1 MIEEFLNDNND
12 LTCEILLLLPHRHH
26 NHLYNDIQK
35 RMNRIVE
42 NLMNGIGYYYDDND
56 NQDNSDSI

>member
-1 MIEEFLNDNND
+1 MRNIA
-12 LTCEILLLLPHRHH
+12 HHHH

-35 RMNRIVE
+35 RMDRIVE
-42 NLMNGIGYYYDDND
+42 NLMNGIGYYYDDDDDD